1 MSNSNAAMLIAALGK
16 AVGIT
21 PLTLDADGALAL
33 QVGDDKHLNFQH
45 DGKTD
50 HFTLFMPLGQVRA
63 GDDLDAV
70 YADMLRANRFWRG
83 TLGATLSLDDQTPPG
98 AVLAVR
104 LSCAGLSEEDFIAAV
119 ERMLDAAR
127 EWLSHLAG
135 TGETRQA
142 PARADDSHRALMF
155 RV

>member
-1 MSNSNAAMLIAALGK
+1 MSDNNAARLVAALGK
-16 AVGIT
+16 AVGIA

-33 QVGDDKHLNFQH
+33 QVGDDKHLNLQH

-63 GDDLDAV
+63 GDPGAV

-83 TLGATLSLDDQTPPG
+83 TLGATLSLDEQTPPG
-98 AVLAVR
+98 AVLAMR
-104 LSCAGLSEEDFIAAV
+104 LTCAGLSEEDFVIAV
-119 ERMLDAAR
+119 ERMLDVAR
-127 EWLSHLAG
+127 EWLPHLAG
-135 TGETRQA
+135 TGGAQEA
-142 PARADDSHRALMF
+142 PARADDSHHALMF

>member
-1 MSNSNAAMLIAALGK
+1 MSNSNAARLVAALGK

-21 PLTLDADGALAL
+21 PLALDADGALAL

-63 GDDLDAV
+63 DDPGAV

-98 AVLAVR
+98 AVLAMR
-104 LSCAGLSEEDFIAAV
+104 LPCAGLSEEDFVAAV
-119 ERMLDAAR
+119 ERMLDVVR
-127 EWLSHLAG
+127 DWLPHLAG
-135 TGETRQA
+135 TGDTQQA
-142 PARADDSHRALMF
+142 PARADDPHHALMF